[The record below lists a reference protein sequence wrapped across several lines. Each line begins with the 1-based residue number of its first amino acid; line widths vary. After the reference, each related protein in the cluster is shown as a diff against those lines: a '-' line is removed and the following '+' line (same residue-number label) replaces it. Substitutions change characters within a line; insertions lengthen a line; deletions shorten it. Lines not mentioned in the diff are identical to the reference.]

1 MPQESYVNTESAAFG
16 IFSLERTDTG
26 SAARTGMLT
35 LPHGTLETPVFMP
48 VGTAGT
54 VKAIRHDALADLGYR
69 LILGNTYHLYLRP
82 GTEVIERFGG
92 LHRFAGWPHNILT
105 DSGGYQVFSLAPFRK
120 IEEEG
125 VYFRSH
131 VDGSSHRLTPE
142 KVVQIQRSLD
152 SDIQMALDVCTAP
165 GISLHDAKDAAE
177 MTTRWATRAKKEW
190 VENGGSYRGL
200 LFGIVQGNF
209 FKDLRTRSAE
219 EIIALELPGIAIGG
233 LSVGETY
240 DVFLEFLSFTA
251 ALLPAA
257 LPRYLMGIGSPR
269 YILDAVANG
278 IDMFDCVFPT
288 RIARNGTVFTRTGRL
303 ALKREEYTRDIAPID
318 PDCGCRTCRTY
329 SRAYLRHL
337 FKAGE
342 MLGPMLATEHN
353 LFFLQELMKDIRAA
367 IRAGSF
373 ARFREDFLSRY
384 PAAQG

>member
-1 MPQESYVNTESAAFG
+1 MSQKS
-16 IFSLERTDTG
+16 TDRPHFTVDAVDG
-26 SAARTGMLT
+26 RSPARTGRLR
-35 LPHGTLETPVFMP
+35 LPHGEVETPVFMP

-54 VKAIRHDALADLGYR
+54 VKAIRHDDLGRLGYR

-82 GTEVIERFGG
+82 GMEVIEQFGD

-105 DSGGYQVFSLAPFRK
+105 DSGGFQVFSLAPFRK

-131 VDGSSHRLTPE
+131 VDGSSHKLTPE
-142 KVVQIQRSLD
+142 RVVTIQRGLG

-165 GISLHDAKDAAE
+165 GISRKDAEEASDR
-177 MTTRWATRAKKEW
+177 TTRWAVRAKREW
-190 VENGGSYRGL
+190 LAQRDGYDGL
-200 LFGIVQGNF
+200 LFGIIQGNF
-209 FKDLRTRSAE
+209 FKELRQRSAE
-219 EIIALELPGIAIGG
+219 EILALDLPGVAIGG

-240 DVFLEFLSFTA
+240 DVFLEFLSYTA
-251 ALLPAA
+251 GILPAP

-269 YILDAVANG
+269 FILDAVNSG

-288 RIARNGTVFTRTGRL
+288 RIARNGTVFTREGRL
-303 ALKREEYTRDIAPID
+303 ALKREQFTRDTGPID
-318 PDCGCRTCRTY
+318 PACTCATCRTY

-353 LFFLQELMKDIRAA
+353 LFFLQELMKDIRNA
-367 IRAGSF
+367 IRAGNF
-373 ARFREDFLSRY
+373 AAFRADFLSRY
-384 PAAQG
+384 PEAEG

>member
-1 MPQESYVNTESAAFG
+1 METIGSSD
-16 IFSLERTDTG
+16 IFSVDSVDRATP
-26 SAARTGMLT
+26 ARTGTLR
-35 LPHGTLETPVFMP
+35 LPHGSLPTPVFMP

-54 VKAIRHDALADLGYR
+54 VKAIRHDELSHLGFR

-82 GTEVIERFGG
+82 GTEVIDAFGG
-92 LHRFAGWPHNILT
+92 LHRFSGWPHNILT

-131 VDGSSHRLTPE
+131 VDGSSHTLTPE
-142 KVVQIQRSLD
+142 KVVGIQRILD

-165 GISLHDAKDAAE
+165 GISMNDAKLAADR
-177 MTTRWATRAKKEW
+177 TYRWAARAKSVW
-190 VENGGSYRGL
+190 LSIDTAYRGV

-209 FKDLRTRSAE
+209 YRDLRRKSVE
-219 EIIALELPGIAIGG
+219 EIVSLELPGIAIGG
-233 LSVGETY
+233 LSVGESY
-240 DVFLEFLSFTA
+240 DVFLEFLSYTA

-257 LPRYLMGIGSPR
+257 VPRYLMGIGSPR

-288 RIARNGTVFTRTGRL
+288 RIARNGTVFTRSGRL
-303 ALKREEYTRDIAPID
+303 ALKREEYTRDTGPID
-318 PDCGCRTCRTY
+318 PACGCAACRTY

-342 MLGPMLATEHN
+342 MLGPMLATNHN
-353 LFFLQELMKDIRAA
+353 LFFLQNFMEEIREA
-367 IRAGSF
+367 IRRGEF
-373 ARFREDFLSRY
+373 AAFRAEFLENY
-384 PAAQG
+384 PAKEG

>member
-1 MPQESYVNTESAAFG
+1 MNINSAASG
-16 IFSLERTDTG
+16 VFSLQQTDAHTP
-26 SAARTGMLT
+26 ARTGILS

-54 VKAIRHDALADLGYR
+54 VKAIRHDDLDNLGYR

-82 GTEVIERFGG
+82 GVDVIERFGD

-131 VDGSSHRLTPE
+131 VDGSSHHLTPE
-142 KVVQIQRSLD
+142 KVVQIQRSLG

-165 GISLHDAKDAAE
+165 GISMHDARDAAD
-177 MTTRWATRAKKEW
+177 MTTRWATRAKGEW
-190 VENGGSYRGL
+190 TENCGSYKGL

-209 FKDLRTRSAE
+209 YKDLRRKSAE
-219 EIIALELPGIAIGG
+219 EIIALDLPGIAVGG

-240 DVFLEFLSFTA
+240 DVFLEFLNYTA
-251 ALLPAA
+251 ELLPVPV
-257 LPRYLMGIGSPR
+257 PRYLMGIGSPR
-269 YILDAVANG
+269 YILDAVAAG

-288 RIARNGTVFTRTGRL
+288 RIARNGTVFTRTGRI
-303 ALKREEYTRDIAPID
+303 ALKREEYTRDTGPVD
-318 PDCGCRTCRTY
+318 SSCGCRTCRTY

-342 MLGPMLATEHN
+342 ILGPMLATEHN
-353 LFFLQELMKDIRAA
+353 LFFLQQLMKEIRTA
-367 IRAGSF
+367 IRGGTF

-384 PAAQG
+384 PVGEG